1 MAVTAFQNLHSNPW
15 ECQMCAMLVSFPPP
29 LPHLPTRRIGPPPLA
44 RLAMS
49 CPACSWTTRPTHVP
63 GPLGSMSPY
72 GYICCSTASY
82 AAWPLIEPLID
93 WRTHTIN
100 NNTSC
105 MPLQG
110 TTKPSP
116 FDWLAIMSKNQLKC
130 TKQPLCRV
138 NIMSKQKTSSVI
150 MSVLWVGRVKTV
162 DAFSMRRRDWNLFLL
177 WVMR

>member
-1 MAVTAFQNLHSNPW
+1 MSLSIQCDGN
-15 ECQMCAMLVSFPPP
+15 SFPKSWVGGMAIAASCQFMDH
-29 LPHLPTRRIGPPPLA
+29 LPHPCAWAPGK
-44 RLAMS
+44 
-49 CPACSWTTRPTHVP
+49 P
-63 GPLGSMSPY
+63 GPIQIHMLLYRP
-72 GYICCSTASY
+72 
-82 AAWPLIEPLID
+82 WPWIEPLID

-130 TKQPLCRV
+130 TKQLLCRV

-162 DAFSMRRRDWNLFLL
+162 DAFSMRRRDWFVFLL

>member
-63 GPLGSMSPY
+63 GRLGSMSPY
-72 GYICCSTASY
+72 RYTCCSTASY
-82 AAWPLIEPLID
+82 ATWPLIEPLID
-93 WRTHTIN
+93 WRTHAIN
-100 NNTSC
+100 N
-105 MPLQG
+105 
-110 TTKPSP
+110 KPSP

-130 TKQPLCRV
+130 TKQLLCRV

-150 MSVLWVGRVKTV
+150 MSVLWVRLTKTL
-162 DAFSMRRRDWNLFLL
+162 DAFCMRRRDWNLFLV
-177 WVMR
+177 WVMREMIMSKSRV